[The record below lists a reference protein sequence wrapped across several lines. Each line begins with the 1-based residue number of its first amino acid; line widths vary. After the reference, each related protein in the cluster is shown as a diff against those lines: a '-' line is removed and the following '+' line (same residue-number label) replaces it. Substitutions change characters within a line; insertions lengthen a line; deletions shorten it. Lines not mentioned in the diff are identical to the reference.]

1 MPLFNGQAI
10 GTVVLVAVLTVV
22 AIAFAVVG
30 YVEWSS
36 WAAMAEFISATS
48 ASDHSNESS
57 TAVEFNRGTGCPVRK
72 RKLPTG
78 RYDYTDWRSLR
89 RPRNRQAWSWETRP
103 AGDDG
108 YSLSRSTR

>member
-57 TAVEFNRGTGCPVRK
+57 TAVEFHNRRTGCPVGK
-72 RKLPTG
+72 RKLPTQLL
-78 RYDYTDWRSLR
+78 TTPL
-89 RPRNRQAWSWETRP
+89 
-103 AGDDG
+103 
-108 YSLSRSTR
+108 